1 MHLDKDIDGS
11 DSKSYTT
18 GISYLDTSSQLNT
31 SLCST
36 ENINS
41 ISCKNDASPETG
53 ISINTDLIFRSRG
66 LHLCNLNIRHLVPKL
81 DELRISMTHN
91 QCPDIF
97 GICET
102 FLTHS
107 VSDEQL
113 KLEGFDLI
121 RKDRSETQ
129 NKTGRGIILYFR
141 KSINCKRGCEIE
153 ASNIETLWVEIS
165 LPNAK
170 PFLICTVYRPPSSNS
185 EWIDQFEEELSIVQA
200 TGLKV
205 ILMGDFNI
213 DITVHSNQKCQHLVD
228 LFDLSQMIREQT
240 RVTETTSTIIDHVYT
255 SHPDNIIES
264 FVSPYYI
271 SDHFPVCFTRKISN
285 RISKSKHVTTKYR
298 CFKNFN
304 EDIL

>member
-11 DSKSYTT
+11 DSKSYPT

-41 ISCKNDASPETG
+41 ISCTNDASPETG
-53 ISINTDLIFRSRG
+53 ISINTGLIFRSRG

-97 GICET
+97 GMCET
-102 FLTHS
+102 FFTHS

-113 KLEGFDLI
+113 KLESFDLI

-129 NKTGRGIILYFR
+129 NKAGGGIMLYFR
-141 KSINCKRGCEIE
+141 KSINCKRRCEIE

-185 EWIDQFEEELSIVQA
+185 
-200 TGLKV
+200 
-205 ILMGDFNI
+205 
-213 DITVHSNQKCQHLVD
+213 
-228 LFDLSQMIREQT
+228 
-240 RVTETTSTIIDHVYT
+240 
-255 SHPDNIIES
+255 
-264 FVSPYYI
+264 
-271 SDHFPVCFTRKISN
+271 
-285 RISKSKHVTTKYR
+285 
-298 CFKNFN
+298 
-304 EDIL
+304 

>member
-1 MHLDKDIDGS
+1 MK
-11 DSKSYTT
+11 
-18 GISYLDTSSQLNT
+18 
-31 SLCST
+31 
-36 ENINS
+36 
-41 ISCKNDASPETG
+41 P
-53 ISINTDLIFRSRG
+53 
-66 LHLCNLNIRHLVPKL
+66 
-81 DELRISMTHN
+81 
-91 QCPDIF
+91 
-97 GICET
+97 
-102 FLTHS
+102 FLTNS

-129 NKTGRGIILYFR
+129 NKADGGIILYFR
-141 KSINCKRGCEIE
+141 KSINYKRRCEIE
-153 ASNIETLWVEIS
+153 ASNIEAPWVEIS

-185 EWIDQFEEELSIVQA
+185 EWIDQFEEELSIAQA
-200 TGLKV
+200 TGLEV

-213 DITVHSNQKCQHLVD
+213 DDTVNSNKKWQHLID
-228 LFDLSQMIREQT
+228 LFDLFQMIREPT

-264 FVSPYYI
+264 FVSPYSI

-304 EDIL
+304 EDVFVANLSSELNSFEVIPIQM